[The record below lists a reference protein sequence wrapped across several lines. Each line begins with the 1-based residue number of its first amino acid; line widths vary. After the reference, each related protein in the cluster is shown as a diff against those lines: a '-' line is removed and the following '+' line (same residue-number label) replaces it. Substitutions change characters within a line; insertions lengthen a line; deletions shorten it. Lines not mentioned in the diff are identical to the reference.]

1 MDLRILIA
9 VVFGL
14 VLLAFGG
21 FYYALGP
28 QTADLPLP
36 LAPPAPPPVAAL
48 PAEVAPPPPPPQ
60 PPPPPPP
67 MAAPES
73 VEGEIALSEHAEL
86 LALVKQNFNTEYT
99 DLIAMAVRR
108 RNEGVSDQVFGQEL
122 AERFQDIM
130 RGKLKFG
137 AGASM
142 PTIDKLAANEA
153 SLFHALGTEGAA
165 FCLKMLGKDYTPAAE
180 PPPDS
185 VRRLMQLGTLYRFQ
199 AIVDGMAANAK
210 PVEPLSKEETRV
222 FESSLAREGLN
233 FKDVNTGAY
242 LNASVDPGKP
252 CLTLETLHLA
262 IARLPEGTRRKMY
275 TGMFFAGRDK

>member
-14 VLLAFGG
+14 VLVAFGG
-21 FYYALGP
+21 FYFALGP
-28 QTADLPLP
+28 HSTELPLP
-36 LAPPAPPPVAAL
+36 PAQTATPAAPSGTAVPPVVV
-48 PAEVAPPPPPPQ
+48 PA
-60 PPPPPPP
+60 PPPPP
-67 MAAPES
+67 MATPES
-73 VEGEIALSEHAEL
+73 IEAEIAQSEHAEL
-86 LALVKQNFNTEYT
+86 LALVKQNFNAEYT
-99 DLIAMAVRR
+99 DLIAMAVRN
-108 RNEGVSDQVFGQEL
+108 RNEGVSDQAFGQEL
-122 AERFQDIM
+122 AERFQNIM
-130 RGKLKFG
+130 RSKLKFG

-142 PTIDKLAANEA
+142 PTIDRLAANEA
-153 SLFHALGTEGAA
+153 SLFHALGTEGAG
-165 FCLKMLGKDYTPAAE
+165 FCLKMLGKDDAPAAE

-199 AIVDGMAANAK
+199 AIAEGMAANAK
-210 PVEPLSKEETRV
+210 PVEPLSKEESRV
-222 FESSLAREGLN
+222 FDASLAREGVN

-242 LNASVDPGKP
+242 LKTSLEPGKP